1 MNRLS
6 RSSASSFRPPAKMGS
21 GGGNMIEMV
30 FALLVFAEIW
40 KRFTKNKFKFQLV
53 NEIRLTNPKEHFEQC
68 DIFEEESTIAIVW

>member
-30 FALLVFAEIW
+30 FALFVFAEI
-40 KRFTKNKFKFQLV
+40 
-53 NEIRLTNPKEHFEQC
+53 
-68 DIFEEESTIAIVW
+68 